1 MWQFAV
7 FGGRQK
13 GTLLKLVIPFFAEQ
27 ALFVWGRQSFN
38 FSSRLPIPTESDHH
52 HQFGRLDLS
61 GQAQFCWPPRAMRR
75 AMDS

>member
-7 FGGRQK
+7 FGGGQK

-38 FSSRLPIPTESDHH
+38 LSSRLPTGDVKVKEGMVFHVGLTNRS
-52 HQFGRLDLS
+52 
-61 GQAQFCWPPRAMRR
+61 
-75 AMDS
+75 